1 MLGSSLPL
9 FPPPNPPPLRG
20 GGHPKSAV
28 RSWALCAAF
37 ALTGLFG
44 CAGHED
50 RTRTALEALDR
61 GHPREAIAALDEEMD
76 VGSAGQLP
84 AELEGD
90 NAILVLDRATVQ
102 MSIGDHKSSL
112 RDFGAADKAI
122 EVLDLSPNAAG
133 DVGRYM
139 FSDDVGTYKAPAYE
153 KLLLNTINMMNYL
166 AVGDLTGAKVEARR
180 LAVIQKYVKDHEE
193 ENDLLGVGS
202 YLAGFAF
209 EKAGDRDEALI
220 FYDEALKHSQYQS
233 LRDPLRVLTG
243 GAKRSPG
250 IDALV
255 AGAGPMP
262 STAETGEG
270 EILVVVGFGRIPQK
284 VPVRIPIGL
293 ALTIVAVHMSPRDH
307 ARANELAA
315 KGLVTWINYPTLG
328 RGKGGY
334 SAPSFEV
341 DGRQVAMEEALDV
354 EGEVRAA
361 WKKREPTVIL
371 SAITR
376 MLTRMVAGEVAQAA
390 TEKDGSPVGLL
401 VGLATTATL
410 AVLDTPDTR
419 CWATLPS
426 RIAIARLRVPA
437 GRHEVRLHAR
447 GVTKVTTVD
456 VRPGGWAFVNHMALR

>member
-1 MLGSSLPL
+1 MSRLAQRARALALAVSISS
-9 FPPPNPPPLRG
+9 
-20 GGHPKSAV
+20 SA
-28 RSWALCAAF
+28 LY
-37 ALTGLFG
+37 G

-61 GHPREAIAALDEEMD
+61 GHPAGAIAELDDEMD
-76 VGSAGQLP
+76 VGSPRELP
-84 AELEGD
+84 ADLEGD
-90 NAILVLDRATVQ
+90 NALLVLDRATVQ
-102 MSIGDHKSSL
+102 MAMGDHKSSA
-112 RDFGAADKAI
+112 RDLGAADKAI
-122 EVLDLSPNAAG
+122 EVLDLSPSAAG
-133 DVGRYM
+133 DVGKYL
-139 FSDDVGTYKAPAYE
+139 FSDDVGGYKAPAYE
-153 KLLLNTINMMNYL
+153 KLLLNTINLMNYL
-166 AVGDLTGAKVEARR
+166 AMGDVTGAKVEARR
-180 LAVIQKYVKDHEE
+180 LAVMQKYVKDHEE
-193 ENDLLGVGS
+193 ENELLGVGS

-209 EKAGDRDEALI
+209 EKAGDRDEALL
-220 FYDEALKHSQYQS
+220 FYDEALKHAQYQS

-243 GAKRSPG
+243 GAKRTPG

-262 STAETGEG
+262 PTSETGEG

-293 ALTIVAVHMSPRDH
+293 ALTLVAGHLSPRDH

-334 SAPSFEV
+334 SAPSFV
-341 DGRQVAMEEALDV
+341 LDGRPMPMEEALDV
-354 EGEVRAA
+354 EAEVREA
-361 WKKREPTVIL
+361 WKKRETTVIL

-390 TEKDGSPVGLL
+390 TEKDGSPIGLL

-410 AVLDTPDTR
+410 TVLDTPDTR

-426 RIAIARLRVPA
+426 RIAIARMRVPA
-437 GRHEVRLHAR
+437 GRHVIRLHAR
-447 GVTKVTTVD
+447 GVTKTQTVD
-456 VRPGGWAFVNHMALR
+456 VRRGGWAFVNLMALR